1 MSLRSTAAE
10 LRELSYDVHHGG
22 ILKHYSAPGSDLAEH
37 LADMADEVEEH
48 ADDD

>member
-10 LRELSYDVHHGG
+10 LLSYDVHHNGYDG

-37 LADMADEVEEH
+37 LADMADEIEE
-48 ADDD
+48 ASC